1 MQQHSRLITLIG
13 GILAFFSFALP
24 WDADYSGAELA
35 NIGEGTLVTI
45 ALIASLVF
53 IGISFYMLNR
63 HTSWNPVSI
72 IVALIISSMLL
83 AFFSFFIIEI
93 VNSRIEAIIILFIA
107 AIAIFGISAYL
118 SKYRLSLTPFI
129 LLILIGGSIG
139 TISCLIVVFRFL
151 DSGFNF
157 IIISF
162 IASLAIIS
170 VGTFRLIQHPPW
182 KSWSTFLVLISSSVG
197 LCCFLILF
205 LGNSLNIEMGGN
217 RLYSPRYGAFMTAV
231 GYILAM
237 IGVLGSLAKANNSEY
252 QGTQEEEVNSRGD
265 ES

>member
-1 MQQHSRLITLIG
+1 MKRYSHLITISG
-13 GILAFFSFALP
+13 GILTFFCFALP
-24 WDADYSGAELA
+24 WEKDRSGALLA
-35 NIGEGTLVTI
+35 NSGEGTLVTI

-162 IASLAIIS
+162 IASLAIIG
-170 VGTFRLIQHPPW
+170 VGTFRLIRQSPW

-197 LCCFLILF
+197 ICCFLVLS
-205 LGNSLNIEMGGN
+205 LGGSLNLKMGHEYLTN
-217 RLYSPRYGAFMTAV
+217 PRYGAFLTAI

-237 IGVLGSLAKANNSEY
+237 IGVLSSFKTANS
-252 QGTQEEEVNSRGD
+252 T
-265 ES
+265 ESQDT